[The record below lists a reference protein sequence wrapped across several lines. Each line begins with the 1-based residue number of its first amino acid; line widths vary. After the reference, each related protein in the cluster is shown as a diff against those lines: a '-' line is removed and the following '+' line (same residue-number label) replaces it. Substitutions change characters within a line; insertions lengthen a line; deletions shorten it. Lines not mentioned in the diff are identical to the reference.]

1 MEQLKINN
9 GFVKLPRTIL
19 EWEWY
24 DHPDVFRIYIHLLVK
39 VNYAPARW
47 RGMDIL
53 EGEHITSTAKLSE
66 ELNMSEFKV
75 RESLSKLEK
84 TGFLKKTTTNK
95 FTKLKLLQYG
105 ADLNNTDVKLKQN
118 AVQTTSK
125 VQPNQNQ
132 TTIKKNN
139 KENIE
144 VEERKE
150 VFKNKILNFSKNFSK
165 QHLDGF
171 YEYWNIE
178 NKQTGR
184 LRFEEEKS
192 WNLESKLKSWVVFPK
207 PKEKRTLTKNRP

>member
-1 MEQLKINN
+1 MGQLKINN
-9 GFVKLPRTIL
+9 GFVKLPRSIL
-19 EWEWY
+19 DWEWY
-24 DHPDVFRIYIHLLVK
+24 DHPDVFRIYIHLLIK
-39 VNYAPARW
+39 VNYASARW
-47 RGMDIL
+47 RGMEIL
-53 EGEHITSTAKLSE
+53 EGEHITSTAKLST

-105 ADLNNTDVKLKQN
+105 ADATNTDLKLKQN
-118 AVQTTSK
+118 AVPTPNK
-125 VQPNQNQ
+125 VHTDQNQ
-132 TTIKKNN
+132 TTTKKNN
-139 KENIE
+139 KENKE

-150 VFKNKILNFSKNFSK
+150 VFKNEILNFSKNFSK

-171 YEYWNIE
+171 YDYWNIE

-192 WNLESKLKSWVVFPK
+192 WNLESKIKSWVVFPK
-207 PKEKRTLTKNRP
+207 PKEKKTFTKNRP

>member
-24 DHPDVFRIYIHLLVK
+24 DHPDVFRIYIHLLIK

-53 EGEHITSTAKLSE
+53 EGEHITSTAKLSK

>member
-24 DHPDVFRIYIHLLVK
+24 DHPDVFRIYIHLLIK

-53 EGEHITSTAKLSE
+53 EGEHITSTAKLST

>member
-19 EWEWY
+19 DWEWY
-24 DHPDVFRIYIHLLVK
+24 DHPDVFRMYIHLLIK

-53 EGEHITSTAKLSE
+53 EGEHITSTAKLST

-75 RESLSKLEK
+75 RESLSKLEN

-105 ADLNNTDVKLKQN
+105 ADLNNTDLKLKQST
-118 AVQTTSK
+118 VQTAGK

-132 TTIKKNN
+132 TTTNKNN
-139 KENIE
+139 KENKE
-144 VEERKE
+144 AEERKE
-150 VFKNKILNFSKNFSK
+150 VFKNKILNFSNTFSK

-171 YEYWNIE
+171 YDYWSAKNE
-178 NKQTGR
+178 QTGR
-184 LRFEEEKS
+184 LKFEEEKS
-192 WNLESKLKSWVVFPK
+192 WNLEAKIKSWVVFPK

>member
-1 MEQLKINN
+1 MERLKTNN

-24 DHPDVFRIYIHLLVK
+24 DHPDVFRLYIHLLIK

-47 RGMDIL
+47 RGMEIL
-53 EGEHITSTAKLSE
+53 EGEHITSTAKLST

-84 TGFLKKTTTNK
+84 TGFIKKTTTNK

-105 ADLNNTDVKLKQN
+105 ADVNNTDVKLKQN
-118 AVQTTSK
+118 IVQTPDK

-132 TTIKKNN
+132 TTTKKNN
-139 KENIE
+139 KENKE
-144 VEERKE
+144 VEERKK
-150 VFKNKILNFSKNFSK
+150 VFKNEILNFSKTFSK

-171 YEYWNIE
+171 YDYWNIE

-192 WNLESKLKSWVVFPK
+192 WNLESKIKSWMVFPK
-207 PKEKRTLTKNRP
+207 PKEKKTFTKNRP

>member
-1 MEQLKINN
+1 
-9 GFVKLPRTIL
+9 
-19 EWEWY
+19 
-24 DHPDVFRIYIHLLVK
+24 
-39 VNYAPARW
+39 
-47 RGMDIL
+47 MDIL

>member
-9 GFVKLPRTIL
+9 GFVKLPRSIL

-47 RGMDIL
+47 RGMEIL
-53 EGEHITSTAKLSE
+53 EGEHITSTGKLSK

-75 RESLSKLEK
+75 RESLIKLEK

-105 ADLNNTDVKLKQN
+105 ADVNNTDLKLRQN
-118 AVQTTSK
+118 AVQTPDK

-132 TTIKKNN
+132 TTTNKNN
-139 KENIE
+139 KENKE

-150 VFKNKILNFSKNFSK
+150 VFKNEILKFSNNFSK

-171 YEYWNIE
+171 YDYWSTE
-178 NKQTGR
+178 NKEIGR
-184 LRFEEEKS
+184 LKFEAEKN
-192 WNLESKLKSWVVFPK
+192 WNLEFKIKSWVVFPK
-207 PKEKRTLTKNRP
+207 PKEKKTFTKNRP

>member
-24 DHPDVFRIYIHLLVK
+24 DHPDVFRIYIHLLIK

-105 ADLNNTDVKLKQN
+105 ADVNNTDLKIKQN
-118 AVQTTSK
+118 AVQTSDK
-125 VQPNQNQ
+125 VQTDQNQ
-132 TTIKKNN
+132 TTTNKNN
-139 KENIE
+139 KENKE

-150 VFKNKILNFSKNFSK
+150 VFKNEILNFSKTFSK
-165 QHLDGF
+165 LHLDGF
-171 YEYWNIE
+171 YDYWNTE

-207 PKEKRTLTKNRP
+207 SKEKRTFTKNRP

>member
-19 EWEWY
+19 DWEWY
-24 DHPDVFRIYIHLLVK
+24 DHPDVFRMYIHLLIK

-47 RGMDIL
+47 RGIDIL
-53 EGEHITSTAKLSE
+53 EGEHITSTAKLST

-84 TGFLKKTTTNK
+84 TGFIKKTTTNK

-105 ADLNNTDVKLKQN
+105 ADSNNTDLKLKQN
-118 AVQTTSK
+118 TVQTPDK

-132 TTIKKNN
+132 TTTKKNN
-139 KENIE
+139 KENKE

-150 VFKNKILNFSKNFSK
+150 VFKNEILNFSKTFSK

-171 YEYWNIE
+171 YDYWNIE

-192 WNLESKLKSWVVFPK
+192 WNLESKIKSWVVFPK
-207 PKEKRTLTKNRP
+207 PKEKKTFTKNRP

>member
-24 DHPDVFRIYIHLLVK
+24 DHPDVFRIYIHLLIK

-105 ADLNNTDVKLKQN
+105 ADGNNTDLKLKQN
-118 AVQTTSK
+118 VVQTPDKIQSK
-125 VQPNQNQ
+125 HNQ
-132 TTIKKNN
+132 TTTNKNN
-139 KENIE
+139 KENKE

>member
-24 DHPDVFRIYIHLLVK
+24 DHPDVFRIYIHLLIK
-39 VNYAPARW
+39 VNYAPAKW

-53 EGEHITSTAKLSE
+53 EGEHITSTAKLST

>member
-9 GFVKLPRTIL
+9 GFVKLPKTIL

-24 DHPDVFRIYIHLLVK
+24 DHPDVFRIYIHLLIK

>member
-24 DHPDVFRIYIHLLVK
+24 DHPEVSRVYIHLLLK
-39 VNYAPARW
+39 VNYATARW
-47 RGMDIL
+47 RGMEIL
-53 EGEHITSTAKLSE
+53 EGEHITSTAKLST

>member
-1 MEQLKINN
+1 MEQLKTNN

-24 DHPDVFRIYIHLLVK
+24 DHPEVSRVYIHLLLK
-39 VNYAPARW
+39 VNYATARW
-47 RGMDIL
+47 RGMEIL
-53 EGEHITSTAKLSE
+53 EGEHITSTAKLST

-105 ADLNNTDVKLKQN
+105 ADGNNTDLKLKQN
-118 AVQTTSK
+118 VVQTPDKIQSK
-125 VQPNQNQ
+125 HNQ
-132 TTIKKNN
+132 TTTNKNN
-139 KENIE
+139 KENKE

-150 VFKNKILNFSKNFSK
+150 VFKNEILKFSNTFSR

-171 YEYWNIE
+171 YDYWSTE
-178 NKQTGR
+178 NKETGR
-184 LRFEEEKS
+184 LKFEAEKN
-192 WNLESKLKSWVVFPK
+192 WDLESKIKSWVVFPK
-207 PKEKRTLTKNRP
+207 PKEKKTFTKNRP

>member
-24 DHPDVFRIYIHLLVK
+24 DHPEVSRVYIHLLLK

-47 RGMDIL
+47 RGIDIL
-53 EGEHITSTAKLSE
+53 EGEHITSTAKLST

-84 TGFLKKTTTNK
+84 TGFIKKTTTNK

-105 ADLNNTDVKLKQN
+105 ADSNNTDLKLKQN
-118 AVQTTSK
+118 TVQTPDK

-132 TTIKKNN
+132 TTTKKNN
-139 KENIE
+139 KENKE

-150 VFKNKILNFSKNFSK
+150 VFKNEILKFSNTFSK

-171 YEYWNIE
+171 YDYWSTE
-178 NKQTGR
+178 NKKIGR
-184 LRFEEEKS
+184 LKFEEEKS

-207 PKEKRTLTKNRP
+207 PKKKKTFTKNRP

>member
-24 DHPDVFRIYIHLLVK
+24 DHPDVFRIYIHLLIK

-53 EGEHITSTAKLSE
+53 EGEHITSTAKLST

-75 RESLSKLEK
+75 RESLSKLEN

-105 ADLNNTDVKLKQN
+105 ADANNTDLKVKQN
-118 AVQTTSK
+118 AVETPIK

-132 TTIKKNN
+132 TPTNKNN
-139 KENIE
+139 KENKE

-150 VFKNKILNFSKNFSK
+150 VFKNKILNFSNTFSK

-171 YEYWNIE
+171 YDYWSAKNE
-178 NKQTGR
+178 QTCR
-184 LRFEEEKS
+184 LKFEEEKS

>member
-24 DHPDVFRIYIHLLVK
+24 DHPDVFRIYIHLLIK

-47 RGMDIL
+47 RGIDIL
-53 EGEHITSTAKLSE
+53 EGEHITSTGKLSM

-75 RESLSKLEK
+75 RESLLKLEK

-105 ADLNNTDVKLKQN
+105 ADANNTDLKLKPN
-118 AVQTTSK
+118 AVQTPDK
-125 VQPNQNQ
+125 VQSKQNQ
-132 TTIKKNN
+132 TTTKKNN
-139 KENIE
+139 KENKE

-150 VFKNKILNFSKNFSK
+150 VFKNEILRFSNTFSK

-171 YEYWNIE
+171 YKYWTTE
-178 NKQTGR
+178 HQETGR
-184 LRFEEEKS
+184 LKFEAEKN
-192 WNLESKLKSWVVFPK
+192 WDLESKIKSWVVFPK
-207 PKEKRTLTKNRP
+207 PKEKKTCTKNRP

>member
-47 RGMDIL
+47 RGLDIL
-53 EGEHITSTAKLSE
+53 EGEHITSTAKLST

-75 RESLSKLEK
+75 RESLSKLEN
-84 TGFLKKTTTNK
+84 TGFIKKTTTNK

-105 ADLNNTDVKLKQN
+105 ADADKTNVKIKQN
-118 AVQTTSK
+118 AFQTPDK

-132 TTIKKNN
+132 TTTNKNN
-139 KENIE
+139 KENKE

-150 VFKNKILNFSKNFSK
+150 VFKNEISKFSNTFSK

-171 YEYWNIE
+171 YDYWNIE
-178 NKQTGR
+178 IKQTGR
-184 LRFEEEKS
+184 LKFEEEKS

-207 PKEKRTLTKNRP
+207 LKEKKTFTKNRP

>member
-24 DHPDVFRIYIHLLVK
+24 DHPDVFRIYIHLLIK

-192 WNLESKLKSWVVFPK
+192 WNLESKIKSWVVFPK
-207 PKEKRTLTKNRP
+207 PKGKKTFTKNRP

>member
-1 MEQLKINN
+1 MEQLNINN

-24 DHPDVFRIYIHLLVK
+24 DHPDVFRIYIHLLIK
-39 VNYAPARW
+39 VNYASARW

-53 EGEHITSTAKLSE
+53 EGEHITSNAKLSI

-105 ADLNNTDVKLKQN
+105 ADATNTDLKLKQN
-118 AVQTTSK
+118 AVPTPNK
-125 VQPNQNQ
+125 VHTDQNQ
-132 TTIKKNN
+132 TTTKKNN
-139 KENIE
+139 KENKE

-192 WNLESKLKSWVVFPK
+192 WNLESKIKSWVVFPK

>member
-24 DHPDVFRIYIHLLVK
+24 DHPDVFRIYIHLLIK

>member
-24 DHPDVFRIYIHLLVK
+24 DHPDVFRIYIHLLIK

-47 RGMDIL
+47 RGIDIL
-53 EGEHITSTAKLSE
+53 EGEHITSTGKLSM
-66 ELNMSEFKV
+66 ELNLSEFKV

-105 ADLNNTDVKLKQN
+105 ADADKMDLKLRQN
-118 AVQTTSK
+118 AVQTPDK
-125 VQPNQNQ
+125 LQPNQNQ
-132 TTIKKNN
+132 TTTNKNN
-139 KENIE
+139 KENKE

-150 VFKNKILNFSKNFSK
+150 VFKNEILKFSNTFSR

-171 YEYWNIE
+171 YDYWSTE
-178 NKQTGR
+178 NKETGR
-184 LRFEEEKS
+184 LKFEAEKN
-192 WNLESKLKSWVVFPK
+192 WDLESKIKSWVVFPK
-207 PKEKRTLTKNRP
+207 PKEKKTFTKNRP